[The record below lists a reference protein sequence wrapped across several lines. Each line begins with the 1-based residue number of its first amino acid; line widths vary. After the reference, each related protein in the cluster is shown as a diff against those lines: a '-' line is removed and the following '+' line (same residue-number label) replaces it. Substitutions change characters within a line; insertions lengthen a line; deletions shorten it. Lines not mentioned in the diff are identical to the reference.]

1 MVYDW
6 KNLFNE
12 KNRKGFLVTDVEA
25 KYYTAEQLAGK
36 IVDNSSD
43 WIPEDFRS
51 GHSLVYS
58 SPATL
63 AFNSPG
69 AEGFGVKR
77 AALSVPESIEL
88 IVSPRC
94 CGHMSTDLPGGRDV
108 NERLF
113 FMELSEIDLVTGRYL
128 KKIPAEVEKA
138 IQARID
144 AGFSKPKAVLLVF
157 TCVDALLGTDMD
169 AMASACE
176 KKTGVRVVSAP
187 MFALTREGMNP
198 PMVQVRRSIF
208 SLLEKRKRNPHAVN
222 VLGSFG
228 GLDSKSMAEL
238 HKILATAGITTIRT
252 VADCSSYEEF
262 QKMAEAN
269 FNIVIDQEA
278 RAAADDMEKRL
289 GIGYIELQRFYGKD
303 RITSQYK
310 AFLKAIGVEDAGVI
324 SDAEGLISHADCAAL
339 ASNDD
344 SNTRV
349 SFENP
354 ENLNSENASV
364 DFSGKTFAIGECAN
378 AMPVE
383 LALALLEYGGKV
395 SEVFCTLSQRD
406 AWYILQISQRS
417 PKTRFYFNQHPSM
430 IGFKPDSDVDICI
443 GRDACWYY
451 KDEPVRKITANRDR
465 QPFGFAA
472 VEELFKEISDGNV
485 QRSEEIFSEASDVR
499 GQNSDGISAGILDCN
514 RKNSDEA
521 AGGDSFEEK
530 RSHLETTPWD
540 KHHLENIADQSGAVS
555 VVFPMDSLTVIIDAG
570 GCTGNICGFDEPRWF
585 SQKAMI
591 FSAGLRDMDAIMG
604 RDRDLV
610 RKIKEAAE
618 LLHPSFITLIG
629 TPVPSVIGTDYA
641 GLKHEIEK
649 QTGIPV
655 AAVNTNGMD
664 GREKGIGKAK
674 EALKEIF

>member
-12 KNRKGFLVTDVEA
+12 KNRKGFFVTDVEA
-25 KYYTAEQLAGK
+25 KYYTAEQLAGR

-138 IQARID
+138 ILARID
-144 AGFSKPKAVLLVF
+144 AGFTKPKAVLLVF

-169 AMASACE
+169 VMASACE

-228 GLDSKSMAEL
+228 GFDSESMAEL

-310 AFLKAIGVEDAGVI
+310 AFLKAIGVEDAGVF

-417 PKTRFYFNQHPSM
+417 PETRFYFNQHPSM
-430 IGFKPDSDVDICI
+430 IGFKTDSDVDICI

-472 VEELFKEISDGNV
+472 VGELFKEISDGN
-485 QRSEEIFSEASDVR
+485 
-499 GQNSDGISAGILDCN
+499 L
-514 RKNSDEA
+514 
-521 AGGDSFEEK
+521 
-530 RSHLETTPWD
+530 SHLETTPWSE
-540 KHHLENIADQSGAVS
+540 HQLENISDQSGAVS
-555 VVFPMDSLTVIIDAG
+555 VVFPLDSLTVIIDAG

-604 RDRDLV
+604 RDRELV
-610 RKIKEAAE
+610 RKIEEAAE

>member
-1 MVYDW
+1 M
-6 KNLFNE
+6 
-12 KNRKGFLVTDVEA
+12 
-25 KYYTAEQLAGK
+25 
-36 IVDNSSD
+36 
-43 WIPEDFRS
+43 
-51 GHSLVYS
+51 
-58 SPATL
+58 
-63 AFNSPG
+63 
-69 AEGFGVKR
+69 
-77 AALSVPESIEL
+77 
-88 IVSPRC
+88 
-94 CGHMSTDLPGGRDV
+94 
-108 NERLF
+108 
-113 FMELSEIDLVTGRYL
+113 
-128 KKIPAEVEKA
+128 
-138 IQARID
+138 
-144 AGFSKPKAVLLVF
+144 LLVF

-169 AMASACE
+169 VMASACE

-228 GLDSKSMAEL
+228 GFDSESMAEL

-310 AFLKAIGVEDAGVI
+310 AFLKAIGVEDAGVF

-354 ENLNSENASV
+354 ENLDSENASV

-430 IGFKPDSDVDICI
+430 IGFKTDSDVDICI

-472 VEELFKEISDGNV
+472 VGELFKEISDGN
-485 QRSEEIFSEASDVR
+485 
-499 GQNSDGISAGILDCN
+499 L
-514 RKNSDEA
+514 
-521 AGGDSFEEK
+521 
-530 RSHLETTPWD
+530 SHLETTPWSE
-540 KHHLENIADQSGAVS
+540 HQLENISDQSGAVS
-555 VVFPMDSLTVIIDAG
+555 VVFPLDSLTVIIDAG

-604 RDRDLV
+604 RDRELV
-610 RKIKEAAE
+610 RKIEEAAE

>member
-12 KNRKGFLVTDVEA
+12 KNRKGFFVTDVEA
-25 KYYTAEQLAGK
+25 KYYTAEQLAGR
-36 IVDNSSD
+36 IVDNSSG

-138 IQARID
+138 ILARID
-144 AGFSKPKAVLLVF
+144 AGFTKPKAVLLVF

-169 AMASACE
+169 VMASACE

-228 GLDSKSMAEL
+228 GFDSESMAEL

-310 AFLKAIGVEDAGVI
+310 AFLKAIGVEDAGVF

-395 SEVFCTLSQRD
+395 SEVFCSLSQRD

-430 IGFKPDSDVDICI
+430 IGFKTDSDVDICI

-472 VEELFKEISDGNV
+472 VGELFKEISDGN
-485 QRSEEIFSEASDVR
+485 
-499 GQNSDGISAGILDCN
+499 L
-514 RKNSDEA
+514 
-521 AGGDSFEEK
+521 
-530 RSHLETTPWD
+530 SHLETTPWSE
-540 KHHLENIADQSGAVS
+540 HQLENISDQSGAVS
-555 VVFPMDSLTVIIDAG
+555 VVFPLDSLTVIIDAG

-604 RDRDLV
+604 RDRELV
-610 RKIKEAAE
+610 RKIEEAAE

-664 GREKGIGKAK
+664 GREKGIEKAK
-674 EALKEIF
+674 EALKEIFPEKNEEI

>member
-12 KNRKGFLVTDVEA
+12 KNRKGFFVTDVEA
-25 KYYTAEQLAGK
+25 KYYTAEQLAGR

-138 IQARID
+138 ILARID
-144 AGFSKPKAVLLVF
+144 AGFTKPKAVLLVF

-169 AMASACE
+169 VMASACE

-228 GLDSKSMAEL
+228 GFDSESMAEL
-238 HKILATAGITTIRT
+238 HKILATAGIATIRT

-310 AFLKAIGVEDAGVI
+310 AFLKAIEVEDAGVF
-324 SDAEGLISHADCAAL
+324 
-339 ASNDD
+339 SNP
-344 SNTRV
+344 SN
-349 SFENP
+349 
-354 ENLNSENASV
+354 

-472 VEELFKEISDGNV
+472 VGELFKEISDGN
-485 QRSEEIFSEASDVR
+485 
-499 GQNSDGISAGILDCN
+499 L
-514 RKNSDEA
+514 
-521 AGGDSFEEK
+521 
-530 RSHLETTPWD
+530 SHLETTPWSE
-540 KHHLENIADQSGAVS
+540 HQLENISDQSGAVS
-555 VVFPMDSLTVIIDAG
+555 VVFPLDSLTVIIDAG

-604 RDRDLV
+604 RDRELV
-610 RKIKEAAE
+610 RKIEEAAE

-664 GREKGIGKAK
+664 CREKGIEKAK

>member
-12 KNRKGFLVTDVEA
+12 KNRKGFFVTDVEA
-25 KYYTAEQLAGK
+25 KYYTAEQLAGR
-36 IVDNSSD
+36 IVDNSSG

-128 KKIPAEVEKA
+128 KKIPGEVEKA

-144 AGFSKPKAVLLVF
+144 AGFTKPKAVLLVF

-169 AMASACE
+169 AMASGCE

-228 GLDSKSMAEL
+228 GFDSESMAEL

-310 AFLKAIGVEDAGVI
+310 AFLKAIGVEDAGVF
-324 SDAEGLISHADCAAL
+324 
-339 ASNDD
+339 SNP
-344 SNTRV
+344 SN
-349 SFENP
+349 
-354 ENLNSENASV
+354 

-430 IGFKPDSDVDICI
+430 IGFKTDSDVDICI

-451 KDEPVRKITANRDR
+451 KDEPVRKITAKRDR

-472 VEELFKEISDGNV
+472 VGELFKEISDGN
-485 QRSEEIFSEASDVR
+485 
-499 GQNSDGISAGILDCN
+499 L
-514 RKNSDEA
+514 
-521 AGGDSFEEK
+521 
-530 RSHLETTPWD
+530 SHLETTPWSE
-540 KHHLENIADQSGAVS
+540 HQLENISDQSGAVS
-555 VVFPMDSLTVIIDAG
+555 VVFPLDSLTVIIDAG

-604 RDRDLV
+604 RDRELV
-610 RKIKEAAE
+610 RKIEEAAE

-629 TPVPSVIGTDYA
+629 TPVPSVIGTDYV

-664 GREKGIGKAK
+664 CREKGIEKAK
-674 EALKEIF
+674 EALKEIFSEKNEEI

>member
-12 KNRKGFLVTDVEA
+12 KNRKGFFVTDVEA
-25 KYYTAEQLAGK
+25 KYYTAEQLAGR
-36 IVDNSSD
+36 IVDNSSG

-138 IQARID
+138 ILARID
-144 AGFSKPKAVLLVF
+144 AGFTKPKAVLLVF

-169 AMASACE
+169 VMASACE

-228 GLDSKSMAEL
+228 GFDSESMAEL

-310 AFLKAIGVEDAGVI
+310 AFLKAIGVEDAGVF

-395 SEVFCTLSQRD
+395 SEVFCSLSQRD

-430 IGFKPDSDVDICI
+430 IGFKTDSDVDICI

-451 KDEPVRKITANRDR
+451 TDEPVSKITANRDR

-472 VEELFKEISDGNV
+472 VGELFKEISDGN
-485 QRSEEIFSEASDVR
+485 
-499 GQNSDGISAGILDCN
+499 L
-514 RKNSDEA
+514 
-521 AGGDSFEEK
+521 
-530 RSHLETTPWD
+530 SHLETTPWSE
-540 KHHLENIADQSGAVS
+540 HQLENISDQSGAVS
-555 VVFPMDSLTVIIDAG
+555 VVFPLDSLTVIIDAG

-604 RDRDLV
+604 RDRELV
-610 RKIKEAAE
+610 RKIEEAAE

-664 GREKGIGKAK
+664 GREKGIEKAK
-674 EALKEIF
+674 EALKEIFPEKNEEI

>member
-12 KNRKGFLVTDVEA
+12 KNRKGFFVTDVEA
-25 KYYTAEQLAGK
+25 KYYTAEQLAGR
-36 IVDNSSD
+36 IMDNSSD

-128 KKIPAEVEKA
+128 KKIPGEVEKA

-144 AGFSKPKAVLLVF
+144 AGFTKPKAVLLVF

-228 GLDSKSMAEL
+228 GFDSESMAEL

-310 AFLKAIGVEDAGVI
+310 AFLKAIGVEDAGVF
-324 SDAEGLISHADCAAL
+324 SDTEGLISHADCAAL

-472 VEELFKEISDGNV
+472 VGELFKEISDGN
-485 QRSEEIFSEASDVR
+485 
-499 GQNSDGISAGILDCN
+499 L
-514 RKNSDEA
+514 
-521 AGGDSFEEK
+521 
-530 RSHLETTPWD
+530 SHLETTPWSE
-540 KHHLENIADQSGAVS
+540 HQLENISDQSGAVS
-555 VVFPMDSLTVIIDAG
+555 VVFPLDSLTVIIDAG

-604 RDRDLV
+604 RDRELV

>member
-12 KNRKGFLVTDVEA
+12 KNRKGFFVTDVEA
-25 KYYTAEQLAGK
+25 KYYTAEQLAGR
-36 IVDNSSD
+36 IVDNSSG

-138 IQARID
+138 ILARID
-144 AGFSKPKAVLLVF
+144 AGFTKPKAVLLVF

-169 AMASACE
+169 VMASACE

-228 GLDSKSMAEL
+228 GFDSESMAEL

-310 AFLKAIGVEDAGVI
+310 AFLKAIGVEDAGVF

-354 ENLNSENASV
+354 ENLDSENASV

-430 IGFKPDSDVDICI
+430 IGFKTDSDVDICI

-472 VEELFKEISDGNV
+472 VGELFKEISDGN
-485 QRSEEIFSEASDVR
+485 
-499 GQNSDGISAGILDCN
+499 L
-514 RKNSDEA
+514 
-521 AGGDSFEEK
+521 
-530 RSHLETTPWD
+530 SHLETTPWSE
-540 KHHLENIADQSGAVS
+540 HQLENISDQSGAVS
-555 VVFPMDSLTVIIDAG
+555 VVFPLDSLTVIIDAG

-604 RDRDLV
+604 RDRELV
-610 RKIKEAAE
+610 RKIEEAAE

>member
-12 KNRKGFLVTDVEA
+12 KNRKGFFVTDVEA
-25 KYYTAEQLAGK
+25 KYYTAEQLAGR
-36 IVDNSSD
+36 IVDNSSG

-138 IQARID
+138 ILARID
-144 AGFSKPKAVLLVF
+144 AGFTKPKAVLLVF

-169 AMASACE
+169 VMASACE

-228 GLDSKSMAEL
+228 GFDSESMAEL

-310 AFLKAIGVEDAGVI
+310 AFLKAIGVEDAGVF

-430 IGFKPDSDVDICI
+430 IGFKTDSDVDICI

-472 VEELFKEISDGNV
+472 VGELFKEISDGN
-485 QRSEEIFSEASDVR
+485 
-499 GQNSDGISAGILDCN
+499 L
-514 RKNSDEA
+514 
-521 AGGDSFEEK
+521 
-530 RSHLETTPWD
+530 SHLETTPWSE
-540 KHHLENIADQSGAVS
+540 HQLENISDQSGAVS
-555 VVFPMDSLTVIIDAG
+555 VVFPLDSLTVIIDAG

-604 RDRDLV
+604 RDRELV

-664 GREKGIGKAK
+664 CREKGIEKAK

>member
-12 KNRKGFLVTDVEA
+12 KNRKGFFVTDVEA
-25 KYYTAEQLAGK
+25 KYYTAEQLAGR

-138 IQARID
+138 ILARID
-144 AGFSKPKAVLLVF
+144 AGFTKPKAVLLVF

-228 GLDSKSMAEL
+228 GFDSESMAEL

-310 AFLKAIGVEDAGVI
+310 AFLKAIGVEDAGVF

-417 PKTRFYFNQHPSM
+417 PETRFYFNQHPSM
-430 IGFKPDSDVDICI
+430 IGFKTDSDVDICI

-472 VEELFKEISDGNV
+472 VGELFKEISDGN
-485 QRSEEIFSEASDVR
+485 
-499 GQNSDGISAGILDCN
+499 L
-514 RKNSDEA
+514 
-521 AGGDSFEEK
+521 
-530 RSHLETTPWD
+530 SHLETTPWSE
-540 KHHLENIADQSGAVS
+540 HQLENISDQSGAVS
-555 VVFPMDSLTVIIDAG
+555 VVFPLDSLTVIIDAG

-604 RDRDLV
+604 RDRELV

-664 GREKGIGKAK
+664 CREKGIGKAK

>member
-1 MVYDW
+1 M
-6 KNLFNE
+6 
-12 KNRKGFLVTDVEA
+12 TDVEA
-25 KYYTAEQLAGK
+25 KYYTAEQLAVR

-77 AALSVPESIEL
+77 AALCVPESIEL

-94 CGHMSTDLPGGRDV
+94 CGHMSTDLPGGKDV

-128 KKIPAEVEKA
+128 KKIPAEAEKA

-144 AGFSKPKAVLLVF
+144 AGFTKPKAVLLVF

-169 AMASACE
+169 AIAASCE
-176 KKTGVRVVSAP
+176 KNTGVRVVSAP

-228 GLDSKSMAEL
+228 GLNSESMAEL
-238 HKILATAGITTIRT
+238 HKILATAGIATIRT

-289 GIGYIELQRFYGKD
+289 GIGYIELQRFYGND
-303 RITSQYK
+303 RIASQYK
-310 AFLKAIGVEDAGVI
+310 AFLKAIGVEDAGVF

-472 VEELFKEISDGNV
+472 VGELFKEISDGN
-485 QRSEEIFSEASDVR
+485 
-499 GQNSDGISAGILDCN
+499 L
-514 RKNSDEA
+514 
-521 AGGDSFEEK
+521 
-530 RSHLETTPWD
+530 SHLETTPWSE
-540 KHHLENIADQSGAVS
+540 HQLENISDQSGAVS
-555 VVFPMDSLTVIIDAG
+555 VVFPLDSLTVIIDAG

-604 RDRDLV
+604 RDRELV

-664 GREKGIGKAK
+664 GREKGIEKAR